1 MEEQISLY
9 NKLYELIPNY
19 LRDLF
24 SDYINPEDITVDKNN
39 NKISVDTSVTNFK
52 EVLEEAGWKVEKFY
66 VDSTH
71 SFYVDVK
78 GFPLIECS
86 RIYDPEEDEE
96 DEDYKEEV

>member
-1 MEEQISLY
+1 M
-9 NKLYELIPNY
+9 
-19 LRDLF
+19 
-24 SDYINPEDITVDKNN
+24 
-39 NKISVDTSVTNFK
+39 DTSVTNFK